1 MKMSQ
6 INQEKI
12 ERLNIEAEEIIGL
25 SKKFFSSVPIQT
37 ENQIISTGSSIPT
50 LDGYINT
57 KPNYVKSYSWGRLSA
72 EISEMKVELLSKY
85 ALWYETSRFI
95 IRKFLSDRLAAFDES
110 HKEGRK
116 YIGLGYP
123 PYSTDNTESFYKF
136 REHFNIEQSILS
148 SIFSV
153 VEDNEK
159 TNKKILREVS
169 IGVGQRIKAE
179 QVIEDWLKKIEGSV
193 SCWLAYIDETTISHL
208 NNLPRTCAIQIITS
222 EIQNRSRFMK
232 EASKL
237 GKVIPK
243 LEIKE
248 VKGPRISSGESQEFS
263 EKERA
268 IIHKRKL
275 VSNNTTIDFGT
286 DLKSSA
292 LGNTKHDMVLR
303 ETVPSD
309 KELFDEEWNRSKS
322 EWERIEGI
330 SIKVTHHKY
339 GRELNKN

>member
-1 MKMSQ
+1 MSQ

-12 ERLNIEAEEIIGL
+12 ERLNFEAKEIIGL
-25 SKKFFSSVPIQT
+25 SKKFFSSIPIQT

-50 LDGYINT
+50 FDGYINT
-57 KPNYVKSYSWGRLSA
+57 EPNYVKSYSWGKVST
-72 EISEMKVELLSKY
+72 EISEMQVELLRKY
-85 ALWYETSRFI
+85 DLWYENSRFI

-116 YIGLGYP
+116 YIGLDYP
-123 PYSTDNTESFYKF
+123 PYSTDSTELFYKF
-136 REHFNIEQSILS
+136 REHFNIEQIILS
-148 SIFSV
+148 LIFSV

-159 TNKKILREVS
+159 TNRKILQEES
-169 IGVGQRIKAE
+169 IGVGQKLTAERVIK
-179 QVIEDWLKKIEGSV
+179 DWLEKVEGSV
-193 SCWLAYIDETTISHL
+193 LCWLDYIDETTISYL
-208 NNLPRTCAIQIITS
+208 NNLPRACAIQIITS
-222 EIQNRSRFMK
+222 EIQNRSRFIK
-232 EASKL
+232 EATRL

-248 VKGPRISSGESQEFS
+248 VKGPKISSSGSQEFS

-275 VSNNTTIDFGT
+275 VSNNTMIDFGT

-292 LGNTKHDMVLR
+292 LGNTKHDMVLM
-303 ETVPSD
+303 EAVPSD
-309 KELFDEEWNRSKS
+309 KELFDKEWNRSES

-330 SIKVTHHKY
+330 SIKVTYY
-339 GRELNKN
+339 GWPKQNKN